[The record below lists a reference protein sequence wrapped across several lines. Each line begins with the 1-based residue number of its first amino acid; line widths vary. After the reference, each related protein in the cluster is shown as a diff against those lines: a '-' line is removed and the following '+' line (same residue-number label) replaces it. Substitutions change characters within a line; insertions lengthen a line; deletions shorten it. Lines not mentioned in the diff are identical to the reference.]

1 MGAKPVVA
9 TLTSGIINPS
19 TLNSNFDIL
28 ATAIADALDRTGSS
42 DTNNQMLGDLDM
54 GGFTIRNA
62 LGTITEPVEF
72 PASIAALRSLTP
84 DAGTIYYV
92 RGFAVDGDGGGGYF
106 TFVTGEAPG
115 TYTDN
120 GGTIILPDGGDGSE
134 AWLRDTRVV
143 TPRMFGA
150 GGLGATDDTAALVA
164 ALTSNRPVDFERGV
178 YLHSGIDISIG
189 YMVWKSSGAQLVY
202 SGPQIQNGFKA
213 TLGLSKVHTIEGE
226 ITFDGGGT
234 AHVAGR
240 FASAALVGT
249 AYDALPSLT
258 IKNIIGKN
266 AYRASTAF
274 ADGDALSI
282 DGGFQKVDIDGVIA
296 RDSYMAVGAEVFGV
310 YGIFGLSL
318 RSLNSRFAQHITI
331 NNYHIENI
339 WSEDAT
345 YTSDQDG
352 IRIFQDMDDEGA
364 TCKIT
369 NGVSRNVSG
378 RSIKLHSAPNAIV
391 DGLHIE
397 RRSTVVPQQG
407 LYSTPDIDC
416 QQAPAIVKNISF
428 VYDGVWRGSVV
439 QNWTDR
445 GQFRYGHSGTDNIK
459 GIMINTAGQAMNVV
473 SLTTSLDPAP
483 ADTSSDLHANISNIE
498 VSGEVANAVRVNV
511 VGTGSNTVTLVN
523 VTGDFTEGAVEFA
536 GVDTADVTV
545 LAVNVVNV
553 GEAVTFNNTL
563 SGGWDVSCFNVNG
576 FSGVTQLT
584 SLDRRL
590 SGLIAGSE
598 YFSVT
603 SSKRMGVG
611 DAAPSP
617 QRALHIAQNLPHIR
631 ISDMDAVNSTEVNAF
646 VEWYRGLTT
655 ELVGLIGFPSPSTTD
670 FVVRNEI
677 AAGDVVL
684 LAGGNNE
691 RLRAKAT
698 GGVDV
703 DGNLTIDNNP
713 TVRTIYNVNV
723 AASVTG
729 TLVETTL
736 ATIPIPALSANA
748 TLRINPVW
756 SFTNSGNIKTLK
768 INLNASTINTRSPTT
783 SDASQATSIM
793 RNRGATNSQATG
805 TANTTEALV
814 ATAIQTNVAT
824 TMTLTGTL
832 SNIGETITLEAVTV
846 EIVVP

>member
-1 MGAKPVVA
+1 MPVFNENGATQV
-9 TLTSGIINPS
+9 PS
-19 TLNSNFDIL
+19 
-28 ATAIADALDRTGSS
+28 ATAELTFMENGDPKLYNCTPLQLAEAVAVNGS
-42 DTNNQMLGDLDM
+42 
-54 GGFTIRNA
+54 
-62 LGTITEPVEF
+62 
-72 PASIAALRSLTP
+72 
-84 DAGTIYYV
+84 
-92 RGFAVDGDGGGGYF
+92 GY
-106 TFVTGEAPG
+106 
-115 TYTDN
+115 
-120 GGTIILPDGGDGSE
+120 
-134 AWLRDTRVV
+134 V
-143 TPRMFGA
+143 TPQMFA
-150 GGLGATDDTAALVA
+150 GDDTAKIEA
-164 ALTSNRPVDFERGV
+164 AIASGYPIDWGNAT
-178 YLHSGIDISIG
+178 YTHTGIDATVAN
-189 YMVWKSSGAQLVY
+189 MVWKSSGAKFVY
-202 SGPQIQNGFKA
+202 DGPQIRDGFRVE
-213 TLGLSKVHTIEGE
+213 LGLSQSHILQGE

-234 AHVAGR
+234 AHVAAR
-240 FASAALVGT
+240 FDSAALSDT
-249 AYDALPSLT
+249 PYADLPSFT
-258 IKNIIGKN
+258 VTNIIGKN
-266 AYRASTAF
+266 AYRATTDF
-274 ADGDALSI
+274 TDGDALMI
-282 DGGFQKVDIDGVIA
+282 AGGFQRVDIDGVIA
-296 RDSYMAVGAEVFGV
+296 RDCYMAVGAGV
-310 YGIFGLSL
+310 SGTYGIFGLSL
-318 RSLNSRFAQHITI
+318 PFRNSRRAKHITI
-331 NNYHIENI
+331 NNYHLENI

-345 YTSDQDG
+345 YTNDQDG
-352 IRIFQDMDDEGA
+352 IRIFQDMADEGA
-364 TCKIT
+364 TCSIT
-369 NGVSRNVSG
+369 KGVSRNVSG
-378 RSIKLHSAPNAIV
+378 RSIKLHSAPNAII

-397 RRSTVVPQQG
+397 RRSTVIPQQG

-439 QNWTDR
+439 QNWTER
-445 GQFRYGHSGTDNIK
+445 GDYRYGGGLTDNIK
-459 GIMINTAGQAMNVV
+459 GVMLNAAGNAMNIV
-473 SLTTSLDPAP
+473 SLTAILDDPP
-483 ADTSSDLHANISNIE
+483 ADQNTETHANVSNIA
-498 VSGEVANAVRVNV
+498 VTGAVANAVFFKV
-511 VGTGSNTVTLVN
+511 VGTGNNTVGLVN
-523 VTGDFTEGAVEFA
+523 VVGDFTEGAIEFND
-536 GVDTADVTV
+536 DTTATAII
-545 LAVNVVNV
+545 LAANVVNV
-553 GEAVTFNNTL
+553 GAAVPFNNAI
-563 SGGWDVSCFNVNG
+563 SGEWDVSCVNCYG

-584 SLDRRL
+584 SLDGRL
-590 SGLIAGSE
+590 SGLIAGNQ

-603 SSKRMGVG
+603 SGKRMGIG
-611 DAAPSP
+611 DAAPDP

-631 ISDMDAVNSTEVNAF
+631 LSDMDAANATEVNAF

-655 ELVGLIGFPSPSTTD
+655 ELVGLVGFPSPSTTD

-691 RLRAKAT
+691 RLRAKST

-783 SDASQATSIM
+783 SDASQATCIM

-814 ATAIQTNVAT
+814 ATSIQTNVAT

-832 SNIGETITLEAVTV
+832 SDVGETITLEGVTV